1 MSDES
6 TLWVLRTPAGQLKGP
21 FSTEKV
27 KRLILDGSFTG
38 SEFIA
43 KYPEGSWGELTKRS
57 EFYDTLMQALESP
70 IQSDPNVEKKMNA
83 ETQVTKQISRQTIES
98 DQPQKIEPPVAEEV
112 DDAILEKFEKD
123 DSENKNEVHFNRS
136 QLKADLKAKVP
147 VHQRTLKVAN
157 SQQSFENLPEL
168 PIEVPASKNKGNGLQ
183 TSTNEDIVLTQ
194 GIKSKP
200 KAILNSLFLIII
212 GVVVGAYLFN
222 EFFLKDA
229 QTKAGIVLISPK
241 KPVNKLSQ
249 AQVNAKISEAAKFY
263 FAGGLNSLLK
273 AENVLISTIEN
284 ETYSVETRSL
294 LCMVYKELWPF
305 TNQDALNTKAIVLVM
320 QQSRTVN
327 PASPYTKLCEVVLL
341 MSSGRLKEAKGMIE
355 STLENL
361 GTMTYKM
368 NAAMYFLKAEILEA
382 EQNLDNAHAY
392 YDSALKMWPDWVEA
406 SVATARV
413 FFKRKKFVEANE
425 VLNLAQKSYPQSKA
439 LKIWAGIINHRG
451 FMKPE
456 IAMARFA
463 EGFAIK
469 DRVPNLLE
477 AMGRFY
483 YADALL
489 SAGKQSD
496 SIKQAEMA
504 LRLNPM
510 NSDYRNLVL
519 RLGGN
524 SSVEGQSMA
533 SMLIIGDQYM
543 NAGEYLAAQAEY
555 KAAYE
560 LNPKNAMAAFKAA
573 KCLWQLNQTT
583 EAVDWLDKAIRSD
596 SKFISAHI
604 LKAEYLSEAYD
615 FVAATGMLSAA
626 QKIDPNSYEVSKGFA
641 KLELKKNN
649 PAGAISYAQKAIQR
663 YDGDVE
669 LFILLAEAY
678 LQLAQSIVIDS
689 NKPKE
694 TEKRLTYLQEVK
706 KFATRSVEIDPSN
719 PEAQVMYARYTAVSQ
734 GVDTSISYINDLI
747 KKFPYSVRYRL
758 HLADV
763 NKLEERFNIAAQIYA
778 QVIEI
783 DERNKKAYMGLAES
797 ERAMGNNSKAL
808 QSFLEASK
816 RDPSDAEPI
825 LAAAQLLMEMNKYDD
840 ADRQIRRVIAI
851 NPNYPRA
858 YFYLAKVLFAKGNF
872 SEALANAKK
881 EKEKNPFVADAYIL
895 TAEILFANKQY
906 GECAA
911 EYSQAIKLRPQ
922 SAGIYVKSA
931 QCYRL
936 ADSLEIAEDMLSL
949 AQSKE
954 SGFAEIYREQAAIF
968 EKKGDVKSAVKAY
981 DTYLELA
988 PNAPDRAEVR
998 FRLKRLG
1005 GG

>member
-6 TLWVLRTPAGQLKGP
+6 ALWVLRTPAGQLKGP

-70 IQSDPNVEKKMNA
+70 GKADPNVESKMNA
-83 ETQVTKQISRQTIES
+83 ETQVTKS
-98 DQPQKIEPPVAEEV
+98 DQPEGETPPRDPTTEHV
-112 DDAILEKFEKD
+112 DDEILEKFERD

-136 QLKADLKAKVP
+136 QLKADLQAKVP
-147 VHQRTLKVAN
+147 VAQRSLKVVTN
-157 SQQSFENLPEL
+157 TNPTDKLPEL
-168 PIEVPASKNKGNGLQ
+168 PSDNFLTKNKSSRSRPSGND
-183 TSTNEDIVLTQ
+183 DIVMTQ
-194 GIKSKP
+194 GTKTKP
-200 KAILNSLFLIII
+200 KAILNSFFLILIGVIIGTYIFNELFLKE
-212 GVVVGAYLFN
+212 AP
-222 EFFLKDA
+222 
-229 QTKAGIVLISPK
+229 TKAGIVLISPK
-241 KPVNKLSQ
+241 KPENKLSQ
-249 AQVNAKISEAAKFY
+249 AQVNGKIAEAAKLY

-320 QQSRTVN
+320 QQARTVN

-355 STLENL
+355 NTLENL
-361 GTMTYKM
+361 GTIVYKM

-392 YDSALKMWPDWVEA
+392 YDSASKMWPEWTEA
-406 SVATARV
+406 SVAAARV
-413 FFKRKKFVEANE
+413 FYKRKKYVEANE
-425 VLNLAQKSYPQSKA
+425 ILNRAIGVNPQSRA
-439 LKIWAGIINHRG
+439 LKIWLGIINHKG
-451 FMKPE
+451 FMKSE
-456 IAMARFA
+456 IAVAHFA
-463 EGFAIK
+463 EAFGGK

-477 AMGRFY
+477 ALGRFH

-489 SAGKQSD
+489 TIGKQSD
-496 SIKQAEMA
+496 AIKQAEIA

-510 NSDYRNLVL
+510 NSDYRNLVM

-543 NAGEYLAAQAEY
+543 NAGEYLSAQAEY
-555 KAAYE
+555 KAAFE
-560 LNPKNAMAAFKAA
+560 LNPKNAIAAFKAA

-583 EAVDWLDKAIRSD
+583 EAVDWLDKAVKSD
-596 SKFISAHI
+596 PKFISAYI
-604 LKAEYLSEAYD
+604 LKAEYLAEAYD
-615 FVAATGMLSAA
+615 FVAAAGMLAAA

-669 LFILLAEAY
+669 LFILMADAY
-678 LQLAQSIVIDS
+678 LQLAQSIVLDA
-689 NKPKE
+689 NRPKD
-694 TEKRLTYLQEVK
+694 TEKRLSYLQEVK
-706 KFATRSVEIDPSN
+706 KFATRSVEIDPAN
-719 PEAQVMYARYTAVSQ
+719 PEAQIMYARYTAVSQ
-734 GVDTSISYINDLI
+734 GIETSISYINDLI

-763 NKLEERFNIAAQIYA
+763 NKMEERYNIASQLYT

-783 DERNKKAYMGLAES
+783 DERNKKAYLGLAES
-797 ERAMGNNSKAL
+797 ERALGNTSKAL
-808 QSFLEASK
+808 QSFLAASM

-840 ADRQIRRVIAI
+840 AERQIRRVIAI

-872 SEALANAKK
+872 GEALTNAKK
-881 EKEKNPFVADAYIL
+881 EKEKNPFVADSYIL

-906 GECAA
+906 GECAT

-922 SAGIYVKSA
+922 SAGIYVKAA

-949 AQSKE
+949 AQGKE

-981 DTYLELA
+981 DTYLDLA
-988 PNAPDRAEVR
+988 PNAPDRAEVK
-998 FRLKRLG
+998 FRVKRLG